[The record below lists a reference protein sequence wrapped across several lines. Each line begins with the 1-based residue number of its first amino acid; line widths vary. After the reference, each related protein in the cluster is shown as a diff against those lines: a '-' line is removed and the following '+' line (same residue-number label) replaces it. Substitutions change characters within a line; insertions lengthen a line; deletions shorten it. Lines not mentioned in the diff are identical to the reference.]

1 MTAVSKER
9 LMVSPE
15 LAALFGQAQHH
26 DRAGRLDEAEA
37 LCRAILRRL
46 PNETAVLHLLG
57 VILCRTGRLVE
68 GAEMLAGV
76 TAAQPGNIA
85 ALRALGD
92 AFHALGHM
100 AESVIAYQRILFLQ
114 PGDADAHLRL
124 GLSRQALGQGTGAI
138 AAFRMAAALDPA
150 NADIRVTLGMALEAA
165 GDKAAALT
173 AYADAIRRDADNAP
187 AFLGL
192 GNVLADQGRAAE
204 AMAAYARALHLAPD
218 WPDALT
224 NLGLALQADGQ
235 VDQALA
241 LHRRAARLAPDAAN
255 VHLNLGTALQL
266 AGQGAAAV
274 DSYRRAVALA
284 PDNAAHLSNL
294 GQALAEL
301 GAEPCRMDEALAV
314 HDRAAALAPDNG
326 VVRFNQALAWLLAG
340 DDARG
345 WPAYAW
351 RWRGGVDELA
361 DRGFTVPEWRGED
374 LAGRTLLVHAEQ
386 GLGDTLQFARFLGRL
401 PADGRVVAEVQPP
414 LLALMRDGLVQD
426 GGAVVEVMARGRPL
440 PAFDLHAPLMSLPA
454 ALGVRDAAGLATPAP
469 YLTADPDRTRAWRE
483 RRAPG
488 TLTIGIAW
496 SGNPKHRADR
506 LRSVPLAD
514 LAGPLAALPGV
525 TLVPVQTDRRRG
537 DEEMLSALGIA
548 DIALDG
554 FTDTAALVA
563 GLDLV
568 ITVDTAVA
576 HLAGALGRPV
586 WLLLPYAPDWR
597 WRLGG
602 QDTPWYPATR
612 LLRQE
617 RQGDWAPVI
626 RQVAAALKA
635 HRSAPTVT
643 QLTSG
648 MIPMPL

>member
-26 DRAGRLDEAEA
+26 DRAGRLDEAER

-76 TAAQPGNIA
+76 AAAQPGNIP

-92 AFHALGHM
+92 AFHALGHLTD
-100 AESVIAYQRILFLQ
+100 SVIAYQRILFLQ

-124 GLSRQALGQGTGAI
+124 GLSRQALGQLPGAI
-138 AAFRMAAALDPA
+138 AAFRMAAALKPA
-150 NADIRVTLGMALEAA
+150 DADVRVTLGMALEAA
-165 GDKAAALT
+165 GDTAAALA

-192 GNVLADQGRAAE
+192 GNVLADQGRRAE
-204 AMAAYARALHLAPD
+204 AMAAYARALHLAPN

-241 LHRRAARLAPDAAN
+241 LHRRAAQLAPDAAN
-255 VHLNLGTALQL
+255 VHVNLGTALQL

-284 PDNAAHLSNL
+284 PDDATCLSNL
-294 GQALAEL
+294 GQALAEQ
-301 GAEPCRMDEALAV
+301 GQVTEARAV
-314 HDRAAALAPDNG
+314 HAQAAALAPDNG

-351 RWRGGVDELA
+351 RWRGGVEDLA
-361 DRGFTVPEWRGED
+361 DRGFAVPEWRGED

-386 GLGDTLQFARFLGRL
+386 GLGDTLQFVRFLSRL
-401 PADGRVVAEVQPP
+401 PGDGRVVLEVQPP
-414 LLALMRDGLVQD
+414 LLALMRDGLVHSNVD
-426 GGAVVEVMARGRPL
+426 VVARGRPL
-440 PAFDLHAPLMSLPA
+440 PAFDLHVPLMSLPA
-454 ALGVRDAAGLATPAP
+454 ALGIQDAAGLAMPAP
-469 YLTADPDRTRAWRE
+469 YLKADADRVRAWAGRLGGG
-483 RRAPG
+483 RLGAG
-488 TLTIGIAW
+488 ALNVGLAW
-496 SGNPKHRADR
+496 SGNPRHRADR
-506 LRSVPLAD
+506 LRSMSLPD
-514 LAGPLAALPGV
+514 LAGPLAALPV
-525 TLVPVQTDRRRG
+525 TLWPVQADRRRG
-537 DEEMLSALGIA
+537 DEGVLAALGVA
-548 DIALDG
+548 DVALDG
-554 FTDTAALVA
+554 FTDTAALLT

-597 WRLGG
+597 WRLNS

-612 LLRQE
+612 LFRQE

-626 RQVAAALKA
+626 RQVVAALKA
-635 HRSAPTVT
+635 QESARPAPDTP
-643 QLTSG
+643 SG
-648 MIPMPL
+648 THPVPL

>member
-26 DRAGRLDEAEA
+26 DRAGRLDEAER
-37 LCRAILRRL
+37 LCRVILRRL

-57 VILCRTGRLVE
+57 VILCRTRRLVE

-76 TAAQPGNIA
+76 VAAQPGNIP

-92 AFHALGHM
+92 AFHALGHL
-100 AESVIAYQRILFLQ
+100 ADSVIAYQRILFLR

-124 GLSRQALGQGTGAI
+124 GLSRQAMGQLPGAI
-138 AAFRMAAALDPA
+138 AAFRMAAALDPG
-150 NADIRVTLGMALEAA
+150 NADIRVTLGMALEAE
-165 GDKAAALT
+165 GDKAAALS

-192 GNVLADQGRAAE
+192 GNVLADRGRAAE

-235 VDQALA
+235 LDQALA
-241 LHRRAARLAPDAAN
+241 LHRRATQLAPDAAN
-255 VHLNLGTALQL
+255 VHVNLGTALQL

-274 DSYRRAVALA
+274 DSYRRAVALTPGDA
-284 PDNAAHLSNL
+284 TCLSNL
-294 GQALAEL
+294 GQALAEQ
-301 GAEPCRMDEALAV
+301 GQVSEALAV
-314 HDRAAALAPDNG
+314 HGQAAALAPDNG

-351 RWRGGVDELA
+351 RWRGGVEDLA
-361 DRGFTVPEWRGED
+361 DRGFAVPEWRGED
-374 LAGRTLLVHAEQ
+374 LTSRTLLVHAEQ
-386 GLGDTLQFARFLGRL
+386 GLGDTLQFVRFLSRL
-401 PADGRVVAEVQPP
+401 PRDGRVVLEVQPP
-414 LLALMRDGLVQD
+414 LLALLRASLAHGDLAD
-426 GGAVVEVMARGRPL
+426 VEVVARGRPL
-440 PAFDLHAPLMSLPA
+440 PAFDLHVPLMSLPA
-454 ALGVRDAAGLATPAP
+454 ALGVRDAAGLAVPGP
-469 YLTADPDRTRAWRE
+469 YLKADADHARAWRDQLV
-483 RRAPG
+483 PDV
-488 TLTIGIAW
+488 LNIGLAW

-514 LAGPLAALPGV
+514 LAGPLAALGV
-525 TLVPVQTDRRRG
+525 ALWPVQTDRRRG
-537 DEEMLSALGIA
+537 DEEVLSALGVTNV
-548 DIALDG
+548 ALNG
-554 FTDTAALVA
+554 FTDTAALLA

-597 WRLGG
+597 WRLES
-602 QDTPWYPATR
+602 QDTPWYRATR
-612 LLRQE
+612 LFRQE
-617 RQGDWAPVI
+617 HQGDWAPVI
-626 RQVAAALKA
+626 RRVVAALEARLHA
-635 HRSAPTVT
+635 TGA
-643 QLTSG
+643 
-648 MIPMPL
+648 

>member
-26 DRAGRLDEAEA
+26 DRAGRLDEAER
-37 LCRAILRRL
+37 LCRLILRRL

-57 VILCRTGRLVE
+57 VILCRTRRLVE

-76 TAAQPGNIA
+76 AAAQPGNVP

-92 AFHALGHM
+92 AFHALGHL
-100 AESVIAYQRILFLQ
+100 ADSVIAYQRILFLQ

-124 GLSRQALGQGTGAI
+124 GLSRQALGQLPGAI
-138 AAFRMAAALDPA
+138 AAFRMAAALKPA
-150 NADIRVTLGMALEAA
+150 DADIRVTLGMALEAA
-165 GDKAAALT
+165 GDTAAALA
-173 AYADAIRRDADNAP
+173 AYADAIRCDADNAP

-204 AMAAYARALHLAPD
+204 AIAAYARALHLAPD

-235 VDQALA
+235 LDQALA
-241 LHRRAARLAPDAAN
+241 LHRRAVQLAPDTAN
-255 VHLNLGTALQL
+255 VHVNLGTALQL

-284 PDNAAHLSNL
+284 PEDATCMSNL
-294 GQALAEL
+294 GQALAEQ
-301 GAEPCRMDEALAV
+301 GDVVEALAV
-314 HDRAAALAPDNG
+314 HTRAATLAPDNG

-351 RWRGGVDELA
+351 RWRGGVEELA
-361 DRGFTVPEWRGED
+361 DRGFAVPEWRGED
-374 LAGRTLLVHAEQ
+374 LGGRTLLVHAEQ
-386 GLGDTLQFARFLGRL
+386 GLGDTLQFVRFLNRL
-401 PADGRVVAEVQPP
+401 PGDGRIVLEVQPP
-414 LLALMRDGLVQD
+414 LLALLRGSLAHRDVD
-426 GGAVVEVMARGRPL
+426 VVARGCPL
-440 PAFDLHAPLMSLPA
+440 PAFDLHVPLMSLPA
-454 ALGVRDAAGLATPAP
+454 ALGIQEAAGLAMPAP
-469 YLTADPDRTRAWRE
+469 YLKAEADRVRAWAGRL
-483 RRAPG
+483 G
-488 TLTIGIAW
+488 TDALNVGLAW
-496 SGNPKHRADR
+496 SGNPRHRADR
-506 LRSVPLAD
+506 LRSMPLAD

-525 TLVPVQTDRRRG
+525 TLWPVQADRRRG
-537 DEEMLSALGIA
+537 DEEVLAALGVT
-548 DIALDG
+548 DVALDG
-554 FTDTAALVA
+554 FTDTAALLT

-597 WRLGG
+597 WRLNS

-612 LLRQE
+612 LFRQD

-626 RQVAAALKA
+626 RQVVAALKA
-635 HRSAPTVT
+635 H
-643 QLTSG
+643 
-648 MIPMPL
+648 